1 MKYAVSK
8 WEAEQ
13 VLKDIAGNKGAK
25 KTEVG
30 KGRKSEVRDRRS
42 EVAPVEFPWGYPR

>member
-13 VLKDIAGNKGAK
+13 VLNDIAGNKGAK

-30 KGRKSEVRDRRS
+30 IQKSEVGDR
-42 EVAPVEFPWGYPR
+42 PG